1 MDISGSALYGR
12 AVFANRGESPLSMKR
27 SIYDAGLLA
36 AAVLAASSAAAQT
49 LPLYRITVI
58 PKIDGQSGG
67 QGSSTASEINAAGVV
82 AGRVLVRKTGSSKPR
97 EQVFRWTADTG
108 VALMPQG
115 TSRTYSAALAG
126 VNGRGEVVGTVDK
139 RVNRVVAW
147 DLDDG
152 VRGVPPGPNELY
164 SEADATNEPGDVVGT
179 RFDYTLPEPRQTT
192 LWGADG
198 TLTEIRSGTN
208 ESLYP
213 QDVNARREVVG
224 SLSTDAGPPFGD
236 GIAFLWSPENGF
248 TLLGRLPG
256 SGPDAP
262 TEARAINDAGVVAGF
277 GSLAYRGPSQAFR
290 WTAAGG
296 YELLELP
303 ANCSNT
309 NALDINNSGWIVGNC
324 FGALPSGPYL
334 WTAKKGFRFVADR
347 IDPADP
353 LRDRVRLISAS
364 AINDDGMIAGWGEVD
379 GESAALVLVP
389 VTPVAR

>member
-1 MDISGSALYGR
+1 MT
-12 AVFANRGESPLSMKR
+12 R
-27 SIYDAGLLA
+27 SIYTAGLLA
-36 AAVLAASSAAAQT
+36 AAVLVASSAAAQT

-58 PKIDGQSGG
+58 PKIDGQSNG
-67 QGSSTASEINAAGVV
+67 QGSSTASRINAAGVV
-82 AGRVLVRKTGSSKPR
+82 AGRVLVRKAGSSKPI

-115 TSRTYSAALAG
+115 KMRTYSATLAG
-126 VNGRGEVVGTVDK
+126 VNGTGEVVGTVDK

-152 VRGVPPGPNELY
+152 FRGIPAGPSELR
-164 SEADATNEPGDVVGT
+164 SEADATNEAGDVVGT
-179 RFDYTLPEPRQTT
+179 RFDYSLPDPRQTT
-192 LWGADG
+192 LWAADG
-198 TLTEIRSGTN
+198 TITEIRSDTPGP
-208 ESLYP
+208 LYP
-213 QDVNARREVVG
+213 ADVNARREVVG
-224 SLSTDAGPPFGD
+224 FLSPDAGPFFGD
-236 GIAFLWSPENGF
+236 GIAFVWAAEAGL

-262 TEARAINDAGVVAGF
+262 TEARAINDQGVVAGF
-277 GSLAYRGPSQAFR
+277 GSLAYLGPSKAFR

-296 YELLELP
+296 YELLDLP

-324 FGALPSGPYL
+324 FGALPSGPYI

-389 VTPVAR
+389 VTR